1 MKAGIILVVSL
12 AVAEPA
18 YAQLGAIS
26 KGLKRAQQ
34 AQDMVITDKE
44 EVQIGEGVST
54 QLRQRFGVVQDKA
67 VHRYVSLIG
76 TLVAQNSPR
85 PNLTWTF
92 IVLDTDG
99 VNAFASPG
107 GFIHVTRGAL
117 ALVQNEAELAG
128 VLGHEIGHVAEKH
141 TIKAIQKSKAVEIG
155 SEEAAGN
162 KPFVDR
168 LAQVAYQSIIENAFD
183 RGDEMDADKIGARAA
198 TKAGYAPAGL
208 HAFLTRLGERNKAA
222 KDRNGLF
229 ASHPDLKARQEG
241 ITKLIEKDKLTADAT
256 VEARYKEHITY
267 TPTDVTEVPTVAAG
281 SAGLVGGSSV
291 PKEGEKTVDEKK
303 GDAKKNEEAQTTE
316 APKKKRGFGLGSLT
330 KPLTGGGEKQS
341 AQVSASAGA
350 RGVAPDRDAKGGG
363 NPAVIAV
370 TVTAAELAEFKK
382 GIA

>member
-1 MKAGIILVVSL
+1 MKGTVILLVSL
-12 AVAEPA
+12 SVAQPA

-44 EVQIGEGVST
+44 EVQIGEGVSA
-54 QLRQRFGVVQDKA
+54 QIRQRFGVVQDKA
-67 VHRYVSLIG
+67 VHRYVSLVG
-76 TLVAQNSPR
+76 TLVAQNSSR
-85 PNLTWTF
+85 PNLKWTF

-107 GFIHVTRGAL
+107 GFVHITRGAL

-141 TIKAIQKSKAVEIG
+141 TLKAIQKSKAVEIG

-162 KPFVDR
+162 KPFVDK

-183 RGDEMDADKIGARAA
+183 RGDEMDADKVGVRAA
-198 TKAGYAPAGL
+198 NKAGYAPAGL
-208 HAFLTRLGERNKAA
+208 HAFLTRLGERNKGA

-241 ITKLIEKDKLTADAT
+241 ITKLIEKDKLTAAAT
-256 VEARYKEHITY
+256 VEARYKQHITY
-267 TPTDVTEVPTVAAG
+267 TPTDVTDVPTVAAG
-281 SAGLVGGSSV
+281 SAGLVSGSSSA
-291 PKEGEKTVDEKK
+291 PKEDEKK
-303 GDAKKNEEAQTTE
+303 QEEAEKTDG
-316 APKKKRGFGLGSLT
+316 KKKRGFGLGSLT
-330 KPLTGGGEKQS
+330 KPLTGGGGEKQS

-363 NPAVIAV
+363 NPAIIAV